1 MLPCIETYTKVDLR
15 TITLDVPPQEVVFP
29 PNLLFVFLMVKYQDR
44 INPLLLLL
52 LTITFCYF
60 LHSQCLLLSFCCCC
74 FHVSKREKG
83 YCCEEEA
90 KDVQNCFLK
99 SNTCRLITI
108 PDRHYQ
114 CMLPLAT
121 TLFLLIINQ

>member
-1 MLPCIETYTKVDLR
+1 MSPLFFFFL
-15 TITLDVPPQEVVFP
+15 
-29 PNLLFVFLMVKYQDR
+29 LLFSCLVFL
-44 INPLLLLL
+44 
-52 LTITFCYF
+52 
-60 LHSQCLLLSFCCCC
+60 
-74 FHVSKREKG
+74 KREKG

-114 CMLPLAT
+114 RMLPLAT
-121 TLFLLIINQ
+121 TLFLLILIQ